1 VKEIYGNL
9 NLNILCL
16 CVTTSCIQLS
26 FELLII
32 WKLPDA
38 GNSAINC
45 RLPPGCNGCKPTSS
59 SPFLLLLSSK
69 RLASSDEL
77 SVPEQKCL
85 LVNRNVIPKHSVTL
99 QVYEKIL
106 NWLTH
111 SLVIWWNCINHPTA
125 RFFNLQDLQQTTK
138 SPDCFAIALCAQHSL
153 IRLCSYGQIMM
164 SLSWFVLICCVEN
177 CFTVLAATYLSLEPG

>member
-1 VKEIYGNL
+1 MF
-9 NLNILCL
+9 
-16 CVTTSCIQLS
+16 CIQLS
-26 FELLII
+26 FELLTI
-32 WKLPDA
+32 WKLSDA

-45 RLPPGCNGCKPTSS
+45 RLPPACNGCKPTSS

-85 LVNRNVIPKHSVTL
+85 FVNRNLIPKHSVTL

-111 SLVIWWNCINHPTA
+111 SLVIWWNCINHPT
-125 RFFNLQDLQQTTK
+125 DTQQG
-138 SPDCFAIALCAQHSL
+138 SL
-153 IRLCSYGQIMM
+153 IYRIFNKRPNHLIVLPLPCVPKIPSSDSALMDR
-164 SLSWFVLICCVEN
+164 SWCH
-177 CFTVLAATYLSLEPG
+177 